1 METTA
6 TERNTRNVMVRISD
20 EQRKAIEQYRLRHR
34 LSVTAVIEDALDLL
48 LSSDS
53 PPIEFPRDIRRVA

>member
-6 TERNTRNVMVRISD
+6 PERTTRSLMVRLSD
-20 EQRKAIEQYRLRHR
+20 EQRKAIETYRLRHR
-34 LSVTAVIEDALDLL
+34 LSVTAVVEEAIDLL